1 MARVNHKFGKDTD
14 GDGVVAGNEMFVF
27 NCEED
32 KVEELKAEKE
42 SEGYIWVAML
52 GVELLTKSKLTFI
65 FSYVAIQPKI

>member
-14 GDGVVAGNEMFVF
+14 GEGVLAGNEMFVF

-42 SEGYIWVAML
+42 SEGYIWVEEVTNMP
-52 GVELLTKSKLTFI
+52 EMTEED
-65 FSYVAIQPKI
+65 